1 MSIRKRIVIPL
12 LIICLLVAVILLFV
26 KRDEN
31 NSLLEKASIIHLY
44 KDGETAVIYKN
55 VEGYSEMYNR
65 ITDLIVVD
73 FPDIYGAQPYL
84 SEDEF
89 KDIKSFSIEY
99 VLDEVQTIQLQNENK
114 VSDIDITSVIFPL
127 DEKWE
132 HHMYFKTEDNKY
144 FFVDVREDLPL
155 LVDQLIRAY

>member
-1 MSIRKRIVIPL
+1 MHFSQ
-12 LIICLLVAVILLFV
+12 LFTC
-26 KRDEN
+26 K
-31 NSLLEKASIIHLY
+31 I
-44 KDGETAVIYKN
+44 
-55 VEGYSEMYNR
+55 
-65 ITDLIVVD
+65 
-73 FPDIYGAQPYL
+73 Q
-84 SEDEF
+84 
-89 KDIKSFSIEY
+89 FSIEY